1 MMALALVRVN
11 DGVFAN
17 EANGIWLAAPD
28 DSATGSSLTA
38 REDCRFFRT

>member
-17 EANGIWLAAPD
+17 EGNGIWLAALD
-28 DSATGSSLTA
+28 DSATGIRDA
-38 REDCRFFRT
+38 A